1 MKTLTTKALRGSALL
16 DDRKLTKSTAFTK
29 EEREVY
35 GLRGLLPAKIC
46 NSTIQEERI
55 LRALRNIPK
64 DIDKYSFLIG
74 LLERNERLFYQIL
87 VNNLEEVMPI
97 IYTPTVGQACKE
109 FAQNFRKTRG
119 FYINPGDKGDI
130 RKILNNWPVD
140 DVRVIVVTDGERI
153 LGLGDLGSNG
163 MGIPIGKLQ
172 LYVAGAGID
181 PEYCMPITIDVGTNN
196 EALLN
201 DPMYLGS
208 QHNRLRGQEYFDLID
223 EFVAAVKDKFPNAL
237 IQFEDFSTDNAYKL
251 LNRYRDK
258 CLCFNDDI
266 QGTAAVVLAGIYA
279 YQRASQVRLEDM
291 KFMFLG
297 AGAAATGIGD
307 LIVSALVEMGIPQE
321 QAYRQLWFIDS
332 KGLVVA
338 SRTDLADYKKPY
350 AHDYPGMDFA
360 SALDSIKPNVL
371 VGATGT
377 PGTFTQAIVERLVSF
392 HERPAI
398 FALSNPT
405 ANAECTAEQAYTW
418 SKGKAIFC
426 SGSPFAPVDLN
437 GQVFRPGQ
445 GNNAYIFPG
454 IGLGAVACRLSSITD
469 DMFLE
474 AAKTLANMVTE
485 QDLSHGTMYPRLT
498 EIRKVSLAIA
508 VAVAKKAFQ
517 KGLAQIP
524 EPENISNFISEM
536 IYQPGY

>member
-1 MKTLTTKALRGSALL
+1 MKTLTNKALRGSALL
-16 DDRKLTKSTAFTK
+16 DDRKLTKSTAFSK

-46 NSTIQEERI
+46 NSNIQEERI

-201 DPMYLGS
+201 DPIYLGW

-338 SRTDLADYKKPY
+338 SRSDLADYKKPY

>member
-1 MKTLTTKALRGSALL
+1 MKTLTNKALRGSALL
-16 DDRKLTKSTAFTK
+16 DDRKLTKSTAFSK

-46 NSTIQEERI
+46 NSNIQEERI

-196 EALLN
+196 ESLLN

-338 SRTDLADYKKPY
+338 SRSDLADYKKPY

>member
-1 MKTLTTKALRGSALL
+1 MKTLTNKALRGSALL
-16 DDRKLTKSTAFTK
+16 DDRKLTKSTAFSK

-55 LRALRNIPK
+55 LRALRNISQ

-87 VNNLEEVMPI
+87 VNNLEEIMPL

-223 EFVAAVKDKFPNAL
+223 EFVSAVKDKFPHAL

-279 YQRASQVRLEDM
+279 YQRASQIKFQDM

-371 VGATGT
+371 IGATGT
-377 PGTFTQAIVERLVSF
+377 PGTFTQAIVERLTSF

-405 ANAECTAEQAYTW
+405 ANAECTAQQAYTW
-418 SKGKAIFC
+418 SQGKAVFC
-426 SGSPFAPVDLN
+426 SGSPFAPVEFN

-485 QDLSHGTMYPRLT
+485 QDLSNGTMYPRLT
-498 EIRKVSLAIA
+498 EIRKVSHAIA

-524 EPENISNFISEM
+524 EPENIDSFISEM

>member
-1 MKTLTTKALRGSALL
+1 MKTLTNKALRGSALL

-46 NSTIQEERI
+46 NSNIQEERI

-524 EPENISNFISEM
+524 EPEDISNFISEI

>member
-16 DDRKLTKSTAFTK
+16 DDRKLTKSTAFSK

-338 SRTDLADYKKPY
+338 SRSDLADYKKPY

>member
-1 MKTLTTKALRGSALL
+1 
-16 DDRKLTKSTAFTK
+16 
-29 EEREVY
+29 
-35 GLRGLLPAKIC
+35 
-46 NSTIQEERI
+46 
-55 LRALRNIPK
+55 
-64 DIDKYSFLIG
+64 
-74 LLERNERLFYQIL
+74 
-87 VNNLEEVMPI
+87 
-97 IYTPTVGQACKE
+97 
-109 FAQNFRKTRG
+109 
-119 FYINPGDKGDI
+119 
-130 RKILNNWPVD
+130 
-140 DVRVIVVTDGERI
+140 
-153 LGLGDLGSNG
+153 
-163 MGIPIGKLQ
+163 
-172 LYVAGAGID
+172 
-181 PEYCMPITIDVGTNN
+181 
-196 EALLN
+196 
-201 DPMYLGS
+201 
-208 QHNRLRGQEYFDLID
+208 
-223 EFVAAVKDKFPNAL
+223 
-237 IQFEDFSTDNAYKL
+237 
-251 LNRYRDK
+251 
-258 CLCFNDDI
+258 
-266 QGTAAVVLAGIYA
+266 
-279 YQRASQVRLEDM
+279 
-291 KFMFLG
+291 LG

-371 VGATGT
+371 IGATGT
-377 PGTFTQAIVERLVSF
+377 PGTFTQAIVERLTSF

-405 ANAECTAEQAYTW
+405 ANAECTAQQAYTW
-418 SKGKAIFC
+418 SQGKAVFC
-426 SGSPFAPVDLN
+426 SGSPFAPVEFN

-485 QDLSHGTMYPRLT
+485 QDLSNGTMYPRLT
-498 EIRKVSLAIA
+498 EIRKVSHAIA

-524 EPENISNFISEM
+524 EPENIDSFISEM

>member
-1 MKTLTTKALRGSALL
+1 MKTLTNKALRGSALL
-16 DDRKLTKSTAFTK
+16 DDRKLTKSTAFSK

-46 NSTIQEERI
+46 NSNIQEERI

>member
-1 MKTLTTKALRGSALL
+1 MKTLTNKALRGSALL
-16 DDRKLTKSTAFTK
+16 DDRKLTKSTAFSK

-46 NSTIQEERI
+46 NSNIQEERI

-338 SRTDLADYKKPY
+338 SRSDLADYKKPY

>member
-1 MKTLTTKALRGSALL
+1 MKTLTNKALRGSALL

-46 NSTIQEERI
+46 NSNIQEERI

-87 VNNLEEVMPI
+87 VNNLEEVMPL

>member
-46 NSTIQEERI
+46 NSNIQEERI

-201 DPMYLGS
+201 DPMYLGF

-251 LNRYRDK
+251 LNRYRHQ

-279 YQRASQVRLEDM
+279 YQKASQTSLEDM

-426 SGSPFAPVDLN
+426 SGSPFASVELN
-437 GQVFRPGQ
+437 GQVFKPGQ

-469 DMFLE
+469 DMFLS

>member
-1 MKTLTTKALRGSALL
+1 MKTLTNKALRGSALL
-16 DDRKLTKSTAFTK
+16 DDRKLTKSTAFSK

-55 LRALRNIPK
+55 LRALRNIAK

-87 VNNLEEVMPI
+87 VNNLEEVMPL

-130 RKILNNWPVD
+130 RKILNNWPVE

-181 PEYCMPITIDVGTNN
+181 PEQCMPITIDVGTNN

-201 DPMYLGS
+201 DPMYLGW
-208 QHNRLRGQEYFDLID
+208 QHNRLRGQEYFELID

-279 YQRASQVRLEDM
+279 YQKASQTRLEDM

-307 LIVSALVEMGIPQE
+307 LIVSALVEMGVPQD

-360 SALDSIKPNVL
+360 TALESIKPNVL

-418 SKGKAIFC
+418 SQGKAVFC
-426 SGSPFAPVDLN
+426 SGSPFAPVELN

-485 QDLSHGTMYPRLT
+485 QDLNHGTMYPRLT

-508 VAVAKKAFQ
+508 VAVAQKAFR
-517 KGLAQIP
+517 KGLAQMQ
-524 EPENISNFISEM
+524 EPENIDNFISEM

>member
-1 MKTLTTKALRGSALL
+1 MKTLTNKALRGSALL
-16 DDRKLTKSTAFTK
+16 DDRKLTKSTAFSK

-55 LRALRNIPK
+55 LRALRNIAK

-87 VNNLEEVMPI
+87 VNNLEEVMPL

-130 RKILNNWPVD
+130 RKILNNWPVE

-181 PEYCMPITIDVGTNN
+181 PEQCMPITIDVGTNN

-201 DPMYLGS
+201 DPMYLGW
-208 QHNRLRGQEYFDLID
+208 QHNRLRGQEYFELID

-279 YQRASQVRLEDM
+279 YQKASQTRLEDM

-307 LIVSALVEMGIPQE
+307 LIVSALVEMGVPQD

-360 SALDSIKPNVL
+360 TALESIKPNVL

-377 PGTFTQAIVERLVSF
+377 PGAFTQAIVERLVSF

-418 SKGKAIFC
+418 SQGKAVFC
-426 SGSPFAPVDLN
+426 SGSPFAPVELN

-485 QDLSHGTMYPRLT
+485 QDLNHGTMYPRLT

-508 VAVAKKAFQ
+508 VAVAQKAFR
-517 KGLAQIP
+517 KGLAQMQ
-524 EPENISNFISEM
+524 EPENIDNFISEM